1 MLTSVFLHTNR
12 APIELFDRELFFT
25 SFREGEPFSSFLL
38 KTIPPPPA
46 PFCCFPDTWSQRLL
60 RSHRNDIKE
69 RQAVVKV
76 RYSPS

>member
-38 KTIPPPPA
+38 KTIPPPP
-46 PFCCFPDTWSQRLL
+46 PLFVVFLTLGVRGCCGVTETTLKNGRLL
-60 RSHRNDIKE
+60 
-69 RQAVVKV
+69 
-76 RYSPS
+76 

>member
-38 KTIPPPPA
+38 KTISPPPP
-46 PFCCFPDTWSQRLL
+46 PFVVFLTLGVRGCCGVAEVTLKNVRLL
-60 RSHRNDIKE
+60 
-69 RQAVVKV
+69 
-76 RYSPS
+76 